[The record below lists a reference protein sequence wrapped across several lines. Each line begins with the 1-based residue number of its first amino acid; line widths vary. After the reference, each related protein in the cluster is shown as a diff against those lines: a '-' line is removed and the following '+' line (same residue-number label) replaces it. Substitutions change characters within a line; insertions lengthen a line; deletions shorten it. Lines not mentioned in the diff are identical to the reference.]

1 MDNDFMNISIRGR
14 ATYCISC
21 LENALLHYGYD
32 FQEWKFVLEHLWNFM
47 NVKYVD
53 NWFYQTADIV
63 SEFLLEDIEYDEEE
77 FELIDEKKFHELY
90 ELYNCTNEII
100 KDFIKLIF
108 DLVSV
113 ELYGRIQGYSEGTIV
128 IVEKVI
134 QLCKKENIQ
143 LPDIADYKK
152 YRFSINDGWGEDFEG
167 RKLSKILSNI

>member
-1 MDNDFMNISIRGR
+1 MNISIRGR
-14 ATYCISC
+14 AACCISC
-21 LENALLHYGYD
+21 LENALLHYGYNC
-32 FQEWKFVLEHLWNFM
+32 QEWKFVLEHLWSFM
-47 NVKYVD
+47 NAQYVD
-53 NWFYQTADIV
+53 NWFYETADIV
-63 SEFLLEDIEYDEEE
+63 PKFLLEDIKYDEEE

-90 ELYNCTNEII
+90 ELYNRTNEII
-100 KDFIKLIF
+100 KELIKLIF

-128 IVEKVI
+128 IVKRVI

-152 YRFSINDGWGEDFEG
+152 YSFSIADGWGEDFEG